1 MITKSAAEANLLRMG
16 VSPASL
22 FVLGALA
29 VASTVGVLA
38 AKAKSA
44 DDDAG
49 PGLPGDAK
57 AFGFVVRGDAAPLA
71 HVPLLEATRAF
82 TIGLT
87 NGPVHGVPPTTAHR
101 DAARRVVER
110 ELDRYPPTVLRRI
123 RLAGVVL
130 TADLTENEMAIPSLP
145 NVGGL
150 LLLDTR
156 ATEADLV
163 RVLHH
168 EVFHFFDL
176 ADDGV
181 VAPDA
186 AWEALNPL
194 GFLYGSG
201 GRTLRGAW
209 AAKPTSDLPGVV
221 SAYATSGVEEDKAET
236 FSFAMSDPAFV
247 NERAAADPAVRAKLD
262 ELVRRLAAVTPD
274 APRRLGL
281 PPPISRP

>member
-1 MITKSAAEANLLRMG
+1 MG
-16 VSPASL
+16 VSPAAL
-22 FVLGALA
+22 FVLGSLA
-29 VASTVGVLA
+29 VAGTIGVLA
-38 AKAKSA
+38 AQAKSA

-71 HVPLLEATRAF
+71 HVPFLEATRPF
-82 TIGLT
+82 TIGLS
-87 NGPVHGVPPTTAHR
+87 NGLVHGIPPTAAHR

-110 ELDRYPPTVLRRI
+110 ELDRYPPMVLRRI

-130 TADLTENEMAIPSLP
+130 TDDLTENEMAIPSLP
-145 NVGGL
+145 NVAGL
-150 LLLDTR
+150 LLLDTH
-156 ATEADLV
+156 AAEVDLA

-186 AWEALNPL
+186 TWDALNPP

-209 AAKPTSDLPGVV
+209 AAKPTSELPGVV

-236 FSFAMSDPAFV
+236 FSFAMTEPAFV
-247 NERAAADPAVRAKLD
+247 TERAAADPAVRAKLA
-262 ELVRRLAAVTPD
+262 ELARRLAAVDPD
-274 APRRLGL
+274 APRRLGFADAT
-281 PPPISRP
+281 SRP